1 MGLTGQLSLPL
12 PEMQDEDIENQKK
25 WKRSWMP
32 AKGDRAA
39 ILQLHKM
46 KYHDQLC
53 KDMGVNHKRK
63 GCNKFAECFAPY
75 SAADYAGLFE
85 HQEKRRDGPRL
96 LDGRN
101 RNVVENN
108 D

>member
-1 MGLTGQLSLPL
+1 MGRVANLCFVGAEVSTFNNILTQGLQALWLQRVLTGQISLPQ
-12 PEMQDEDIENQKK
+12 PQTMDQDIENQKE

-53 KDMGVNHKRK
+53 KDMGVKHKRK
-63 GCNKFAECFAPY
+63 
-75 SAADYAGLFE
+75 AGTFS
-85 HQEKRRDGPRL
+85 
-96 LDGRN
+96 
-101 RNVVENN
+101 ENALRH
-108 D
+108 